1 MEGRPLQEH
10 ELVRRAKQGDL
21 TAFGELVRLHQDAAF
36 RLAFFITRSREE
48 AEDAAQEGLMKAHRS
63 LASFRD
69 DAEFRPWVLRIVA
82 NTAKNRVRSVVRR
95 RRRELA
101 VAVDPG
107 SGDAAPSPE
116 PEAVARV
123 EQEHLLRAVDRLPE
137 SLRLVVVT
145 RYLMDLS
152 VSEASAVMGVAEGT
166 VKSRLSRA
174 LDRLRDEL
182 AEEVA
187 E

>member
-10 ELVRRAKQGDL
+10 ELVRRAKEGDL
-21 TAFGELVRLHQDAAF
+21 AAYGDLVRLHQEAAF
-36 RLAFFITRSREE
+36 RLAYFITRSREE

-123 EQEHLLRAVDRLPE
+123 ERERLLEAVDRLPE
-137 SLRLVVVT
+137 RFRLVVVT

-152 VSEASAVMGVAEGT
+152 VAEAGEVLGVAEGT

-174 LDRLRDEL
+174 LDRLRSDLGEDEG
-182 AEEVA
+182 E
-187 E
+187 